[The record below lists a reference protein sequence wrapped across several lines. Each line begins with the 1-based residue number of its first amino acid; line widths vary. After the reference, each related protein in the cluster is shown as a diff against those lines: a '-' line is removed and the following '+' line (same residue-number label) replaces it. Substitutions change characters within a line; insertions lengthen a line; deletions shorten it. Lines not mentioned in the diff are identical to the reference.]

1 MQLGRVNVDD
11 DGYSLIFY
19 CQIAFMYNLRR
30 DMWFILNGH
39 VDNVDQ
45 FDDVGILSKA
55 LDDLCYL
62 SVGLAS
68 LVMSSQS

>member
-1 MQLGRVNVDD
+1 
-11 DGYSLIFY
+11 
-19 CQIAFMYNLRR
+19 MYNLRR
-30 DMWFILNGH
+30 DVWFILNGH

-45 FDDVGILSKA
+45 FDVGILTKA

-68 LVMSSQS
+68 LVSYQS